1 MIWYKN
7 SIVLLFCLL
16 FANSM
21 AQQITV
27 DNTVSAQDL
36 VENTLIQGCVE
47 VSNISSPVNGSVDNI
62 GSFAYF
68 EQGTSNFPFQN
79 GIILSTGNANSAG
92 NGENTNTLNEGTSAW
107 PTDPDL
113 ESALAISGTLNAT
126 SLEFEFISTT
136 NQIQFNY
143 ILASEEYYANFPCE
157 YSDGFALL
165 IRLAG
170 TNDPFTNI
178 AVIPGTNTPVNTNTI
193 HNEIVGFCP
202 AENEEYFDGFN
213 MGDTNYNGRTTV
225 LTASA
230 TITPNVAYQIKMI
243 IADQTDQNYDSAVFI
258 EGNSFDTV
266 VDLGEDISIC
276 AEEYALDGD
285 IENPQATYSWFFNGG
300 LIPGAIQP
308 TYDATQTGNYR
319 VEISIPLAGG
329 FCIIEDDVDVVL
341 SATQASGPIS
351 DYELCDDQSN
361 DNIETFDLNTKTNEV
376 EASVPPS
383 SYAISYHYS
392 ANDAQNN
399 INAIANPIQNSINP
413 QTIFV
418 RIEDTST
425 GCLAYNSFNLVVN
438 QYPIP
443 VDPSLLSV
451 CDDSTADGITDIDLS
466 VKDSEITNGQPNL
479 VVSYH
484 PTPNDALNG
493 TNTLPNPYTNS
504 SPNETVY
511 VRVTNTI
518 TGCSSTT
525 TLDISVTDNPV
536 INRED
541 HYIDACDVDHNG
553 FASFDLTQIT
563 ADVLQGLT
571 NVTVTFHETPED
583 AEAGINSIPDPSNYS
598 NSMEN
603 EQIVF
608 IRVEDNATGCSTYT
622 PIEIHTNLLL
632 TGTSIRDFT
641 LCDIDNDGT
650 EEFSFASIAL
660 VIINGLEDVTVTFY
674 ETENE
679 RDNQINAID
688 PNTPYQ
694 AQSNPQTIYIELNSP
709 DCSEVAEFDLIMLP
723 INQFDSIGSVT
734 VCDDDQDGITT
745 TILSDFDAQVTGGDP
760 NFSVTYFI
768 SESDANSNSNPLPN
782 TYTNSTNPFVL
793 YPRIVENSSGC
804 ADSSG
809 NEFTVDVLPA
819 PETNT
824 PDPLIICDDD
834 QDARSIVNLDA
845 LIPNVVSDTTDRSI
859 TFHSTQE
866 DAVNNTAAIPNSN
879 AYDATTET
887 VFIRVENTNTSC
899 YSVES
904 LDIIVNTLPIFQP
917 INNYRVC
924 ENQSDGFANF
934 MFNTMD
940 AEILNGQTG
949 KQVLYFLTEI
959 DATNRTNAIDKT
971 SNYQNVTNPQTIY
984 TRVENNT
991 DQDCFGTSSFIIE
1004 VGSNPNYNEPSDWF
1018 MCDDNSNDST
1028 EIFDLS
1034 TKITEIESG
1043 IPEDLTITFYSSL
1056 SDAQSGTNPLPL
1068 QYENTS
1074 NPEEIFVLIDNG
1086 TICTSTTSFT
1096 LNIVQV
1102 PALNEPSP
1110 LVECDNDGN
1119 GSTLF
1124 DLTEAEVE
1132 ILDVRQDD
1140 IEIAYFTSMNDVEN
1154 NTNAIANP
1162 SSFMNTV
1169 NPQTVFFK
1177 VTNTIS
1183 NCYSVVPIDLI
1194 VELPPQI
1201 LYIADYEICDTENNT
1216 YDLSEI
1222 NTAFTPE
1229 TGGISF
1235 SYYSSSADA
1244 HQDVNEVGPIY
1255 NYQTTSDQLYVRVSN
1270 DETLCYRVHP
1280 FNLVVNP
1287 TPSATQPND
1296 MYACDDDYDGYQT
1309 FDFSTQNA
1317 AILNGQAP
1325 SQYSVTYFNS
1335 FISAQEGVEPL
1346 GDVSSVAHNSTIYA
1360 RVQNNATGCFS
1371 ITQFGIVVYPK
1382 PVVEIPDQV
1391 ICLENLPLVVSAE
1404 TNDPSDSY
1412 LWSTGETTPEI
1423 IIPEVG
1429 SYWVSVTTENG
1440 CETTDDF
1447 NVDVSEV
1454 ATIEF
1459 TETIDFSDPNNITI
1473 EVSGIGDYQYIL
1485 DDGFP
1490 QESNVFENVSLG
1502 YHTITV
1508 FDAKGCS
1515 SVSQEVVVIDAPKY
1529 FTPNNDGQHDTWHIS
1544 GVETLP
1550 GTVVY
1555 IFDRFGKLIKQIG
1568 SNTPGW
1574 NGTYNGNNMPS
1585 SDYWFV
1591 AEVKND
1597 GETFKVTGHFTLK
1610 R

>member
-16 FANSM
+16 SASSM

-27 DNTVSAQDL
+27 DNTISAQDL

-113 ESALAISGTLNAT
+113 EAALGISGTLNAT

-170 TNDPFTNI
+170 TTDPFTNI
-178 AVIPGTNTPVNTNTI
+178 AVIPGTTTPVNTNTI

-230 TITPNVAYQIKMI
+230 NITPNVAYQIKMI

-266 VDLGEDISIC
+266 VDLGENISIC
-276 AEEYALDGD
+276 AEQYALNGD
-285 IENPQATYSWFFNGG
+285 IENPQATYSWYFNGN
-300 LIPGAIQP
+300 LIPAANQP
-308 TYDATQTGNYR
+308 TYDALQTGNYR

-341 SATQASGPIS
+341 SATQTSGPIS

-361 DNIETFDLNTKTNEV
+361 DGIETFDLNTKTIEV
-376 EASVPPS
+376 EASVPAS
-383 SYAISYHYS
+383 TYAISYHYS

-399 INAIANPIQNSINP
+399 VNAIANPIQNTINP
-413 QTIFV
+413 QTIFI
-418 RIEDTST
+418 RIEDTSS

-438 QYPIP
+438 EFPIP
-443 VDPSLLSV
+443 VDPTTLSV
-451 CDDSTADGITDIDLS
+451 CDDGTADGITEIDLS
-466 VKDSEITNGQPNL
+466 VKDNEITNGQPNL
-479 VVSYH
+479 TVTYH
-484 PTPNDALNG
+484 PSQNDATSG

-504 SPNETVY
+504 SPNETVF
-511 VRVTNTI
+511 VRVENSD

-525 TLDISVTDNPV
+525 TLDINVTDNPV

-541 HYIDACDVDHNG
+541 HYIDACDADHNG
-553 FASFDLTQIT
+553 FAAFDLTEVT

-583 AEAGINSIPDPSNYS
+583 AELGINSIPDPTNY
-598 NSMEN
+598 NNTLEN
-603 EQIVF
+603 EQTVY
-608 IRVEDNATGCSTYT
+608 IRVEDNSTGCASYT

-641 LCDIDNDGT
+641 LCDIDNDDT
-650 EEFSFASIAL
+650 EEFNFASIAL

-679 RDNQINAID
+679 RDNQLNALN

-694 AQSNPQTIYIELNSP
+694 AQSNPQTIYIELNSA

-723 INQFDSIGSVT
+723 ISQFDSIGTVT

-745 TILSDFDAQVTGGDP
+745 TILSDFDTQVTGGDP

-768 SESDANSNSNPLPN
+768 SESDANANANALPN
-782 TYTNSTNPFVL
+782 SYTNSTNPFVL
-793 YPRIVENSSGC
+793 YPRITENSSGC

-809 NEFTVDVLPA
+809 NEFTVEVLPA
-819 PETNT
+819 PETTMPN
-824 PDPLIICDDD
+824 PLIICDDND
-834 QDARSIVNLDA
+834 DARSIVNLDA
-845 LIPNVVSDTTDRSI
+845 IIPTVVSDTTDRNIS
-859 TFHSTQE
+859 FHNTQA
-866 DAVNNTAAIPNSN
+866 DAVSNTAQITNTI

-887 VFIRVENTNTSC
+887 VYIRVENTNTSC
-899 YSVES
+899 YSIEA
-904 LDIIVNTLPIFQP
+904 LDIIINTLPVFQP

-940 AEILNGQTG
+940 TEILNGQSG
-949 KQVLYFLTEI
+949 KQVLYFLTETEAI
-959 DATNRTNAIDKT
+959 NRINAIDKT
-971 SNYQNVTNPQTIY
+971 SNYQNVTNPQTIFV
-984 TRVENNT
+984 RVENNT

-1034 TKITEIESG
+1034 TKVTEIESG
-1043 IPEDLTITFYSSL
+1043 ISEDLNITFYSSL
-1056 SDAQSGTNPLPL
+1056 SDAQSGINTLPL

-1074 NPEEIFVLIDNG
+1074 NPEEIFVQIDNG
-1086 TICTSTTSFT
+1086 TICRSITSFT

-1102 PALNEPSP
+1102 PELNEPNP

-1162 SSFMNTV
+1162 ENFNNWS

-1194 VELPPQI
+1194 VDLPPQI
-1201 LYIADYEICDTENNT
+1201 LYIADYEICDTNDDT
-1216 YDLSEI
+1216 YNLSDI
-1222 NTAFTPE
+1222 NTAFTPVTE
-1229 TGGISF
+1229 GISF
-1235 SYYSSSADA
+1235 SYFLSNDDA
-1244 HQDVNEVGPIY
+1244 YQNINEVGPVY
-1255 NYQTTSDQLYVRVSN
+1255 NYQTNSDQLFVRVS
-1270 DETLCYRVHP
+1270 DDTTLCFRVHP

-1287 TPSATQPND
+1287 TPIATQPND
-1296 MYACDDDYDGYQT
+1296 MSACDDDYDGYQT
-1309 FDFSTQNA
+1309 FDFSTQNT

-1325 SQYSVTYFNS
+1325 SEFSVTYYDNYM
-1335 FISAQEGVEPL
+1335 SAELGIEPL
-1346 GDVSSVAHNSTIYA
+1346 GDVSSVPNNVTIYA
-1360 RVQNNATGCFS
+1360 RVQNNSTGCFD
-1371 ITQFGIVVYPK
+1371 ITQFGIIVYPK
-1382 PVVEIPDQV
+1382 PIVDIPDQV
-1391 ICLENLPLVVSAE
+1391 ICLENLPLVVSAD
-1404 TNDPSDSY
+1404 TGDPNDTY
-1412 LWSTGETTPEI
+1412 LWSTGETTSEI

-1429 SYWVSVTTENG
+1429 SYWVSVTSEYG

-1447 NVDVSEV
+1447 NVDISEV

-1490 QESNVFENVSLG
+1490 QDSNVFENVSLG

-1529 FTPNNDGQHDTWHIS
+1529 FTPNNDGQHDNWHIS

-1591 AEVKND
+1591 AEVKNGD
-1597 GETFKVTGHFTLK
+1597 ETFKVTGHFTLK